1 MNRGQWFLVGGAGVL
16 LAAVA
21 VTVVAVGGPADS
33 GATPHGSVSGA
44 ESAASAATASP
55 APRWLGPTNR
65 LGAPVDAGS
74 PDGAPAESSAGRGA
88 GTDAWWRRVP
98 PVAGALRSSDGR
110 RIGHVAVLAS
120 DGDTLT
126 VTVVGTARLPRTAS
140 TAVLTAED
148 RAVVEL
154 GTVTPGVRGVGF
166 VLTAADADQLPD
178 PVTTLEL
185 RDRDGRTVA
194 TAVLLPV

>member
-1 MNRGQWFLVGGAGVL
+1 MNRGRWFLAGGAGVL

-21 VTVVAVGGPADS
+21 TTAVVVGGAPDG
-33 GATPHGSVSGA
+33 GATTRGSGSDA
-44 ESAASAATASP
+44 ESKASAATASP
-55 APRWLGPTNR
+55 APGWLGPTNR
-65 LGAPVDAGS
+65 LGAPADAGS
-74 PDGAPAESSAGRGA
+74 PDGEPAERSAGPRA

-98 PVAGALRSSDGR
+98 PVAGPLRSSDGR
-110 RIGHVAVLAS
+110 RIGHVAVLGS

-126 VTVVGTARLPRTAS
+126 ITVVGTARLPRTAS
-140 TAVLTAED
+140 TAVLTADD

-154 GTVTPGVRGVGF
+154 GTVTSGVRGVGF
-166 VLTAADADQLPD
+166 VLTAADADRLPD